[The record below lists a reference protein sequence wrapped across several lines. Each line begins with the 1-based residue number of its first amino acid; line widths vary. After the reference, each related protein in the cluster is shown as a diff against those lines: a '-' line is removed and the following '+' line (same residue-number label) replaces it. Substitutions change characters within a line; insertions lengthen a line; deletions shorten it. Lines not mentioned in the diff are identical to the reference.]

1 MPCVASQVMRSVPH
15 IKKGSAGLNRSRMCD
30 VVFMEA
36 ERRSITLDYRFI
48 KRMWLAGAFSS
59 TPLGTALVDTINARS

>member
-1 MPCVASQVMRSVPH
+1 
-15 IKKGSAGLNRSRMCD
+15 MCD

-36 ERRSITLDYRFI
+36 ERRSIPLDYRFI

-59 TPLGTALVDTINARS
+59 TPLGTALVDAINARS